1 MFKNTFFFVVWILV
15 GVAVACG
22 SDTKVPPVES
32 TPIPTPVPEL
42 LPARAMYDGYRMV
55 SSYQETVKGGEA
67 RFEGIPLF
75 NVTGSDGNIYLHV
88 AANTGADIVCVF
100 PASQKITLDELA
112 TAQSKALVGM
122 EGIVNGWEGDDLI
135 IDRCTIIP

>member
-1 MFKNTFFFVVWILV
+1 MFKNAFFFVVWILV

-22 SDTKVPPVES
+22 SDTRVLPVEP

-55 SSYQETVKGGEA
+55 SSYQETVKGGAA
-67 RFEGIPLF
+67 RFEGMPLF
-75 NVTGSDGNIYLHV
+75 NVSGPDGNIYLHV
-88 AANTGADIVCVF
+88 AATSGADIVCVF
-100 PASQKITLDELA
+100 PANRKTALDELI
-112 TAQSKALVGM
+112 TAQALASM

-135 IDRCTIIP
+135 IDSCTIIP

>member
-1 MFKNTFFFVVWILV
+1 MVKNALLLVVWILA
-15 GVAVACG
+15 GAAVACG
-22 SDTKVPPVES
+22 SDPVEP

-55 SSYQETVKGGEA
+55 SSYQETVKGGAA
-67 RFEGIPLF
+67 RFEGMPLF
-75 NVTGSDGNIYLHV
+75 NVTGPDGNIYMHV

-100 PASQKITLDELA
+100 PASQKIILDELA
-112 TAQSKALVGM
+112 TAQPKALVGM

>member
-1 MFKNTFFFVVWILV
+1 MFKNAFFFVVWILV

-22 SDTKVPPVES
+22 SDTRVLPVEP

-55 SSYQETVKGGEA
+55 SSYQETVKGGAA

-75 NVTGSDGNIYLHV
+75 NVSGPDGNIYLHV

-100 PASQKITLDELA
+100 PASQKTALDGLITVQALA
-112 TAQSKALVGM
+112 SM

-135 IDRCTIIP
+135 IDSCTIIP